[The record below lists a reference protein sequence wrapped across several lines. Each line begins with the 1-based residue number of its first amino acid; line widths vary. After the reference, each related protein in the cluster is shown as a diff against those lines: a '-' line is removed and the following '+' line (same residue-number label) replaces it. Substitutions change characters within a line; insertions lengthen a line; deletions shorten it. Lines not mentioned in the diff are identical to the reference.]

1 MACGILVLQPGMK
14 PVSPAL
20 EAWSL
25 KHWTTR
31 EILIIYFLFFL
42 PMLSGLR
49 DLSSLTRD
57 QTHAPCNGK
66 C

>member
-31 EILIIYFLFFL
+31 EILIIYFLFLFA
-42 PMLSGLR
+42 
-49 DLSSLTRD
+49 
-57 QTHAPCNGK
+57 HAEWLAGS
-66 C
+66 